1 MGSTEEER
9 VKEACSE
16 ADRVM
21 SEVTAQVFRIMEKEQ
36 RLHDAERKQRN
47 NRSLGVICMF
57 LGAFLVVLAILTLW
71 MVWGWCAD
79 DTATSALIW
88 VMLAVGII
96 FLFGGLIAV
105 VNACSNIKEIHDE
118 MRMLQNVK
126 MRMSNKK

>member
-16 ADRVM
+16 ADKVM

-47 NRSLGVICMF
+47 NRSLGVLFIFMGLFF
-57 LGAFLVVLAILTLW
+57 LVLAIVGLW
-71 MVWGWCAD
+71 LSWDWYMDNTFFAVFLWC
-79 DTATSALIW
+79 TFALGVI
-88 VMLAVGII
+88 LA
-96 FLFGGLIAV
+96 FAGLIMI
-105 VNACSNIKEIHDE
+105 VNANSNIREIHDE

-126 MRMSNKK
+126 MRMRNKK